1 MIRFDLSI
9 NLDYGVD
16 APTDFVFVMQPT
28 NTPYQRV
35 TWERLSTE
43 PELPVV
49 EEIDGSP
56 GNRHLRVHAE
66 PGTFKLRYEAIVD
79 LVHHFALPADIKE
92 VPIAELPASVLQYIY
107 PSRYCQS
114 DRMLDVARQEFGTRE
129 PGYERIEAIR
139 QWVQNRTRF
148 VPGSS
153 HAGTSAL
160 DTLQCG
166 SGVCRD
172 FAHLMIAERAGAPR
186 HRCRLRGRPIARP
199 DRFPL
204 LRGGLSR

>member
-9 NLDYGVD
+9 NLDYRVD

-43 PELPVV
+43 PDLTVGEKF
-49 EEIDGSP
+49 DGTQ
-56 GNRHLRVHAE
+56 GTRHLRVHAE
-66 PGTFKLRYEAIVD
+66 PGTFKLSYEAIYDV
-79 LVHHFALPADIKE
+79 VHHSARPADIKK

-114 DRMLDVARQEFGTRE
+114 DRMLYVARQEFGTRE

-153 HAGTSAL
+153 HACTSAL

-166 SGVCRD
+166 SGV
-172 FAHLMIAERAGAPR
+172 A
-186 HRCRLRGRPIARP
+186 
-199 DRFPL
+199 
-204 LRGGLSR
+204 